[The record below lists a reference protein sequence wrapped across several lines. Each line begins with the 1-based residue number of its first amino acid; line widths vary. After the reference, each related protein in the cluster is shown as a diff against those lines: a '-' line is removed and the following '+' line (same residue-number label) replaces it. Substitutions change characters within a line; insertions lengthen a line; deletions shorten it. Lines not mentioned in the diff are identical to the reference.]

1 MLKNK
6 EIFSLEKEINWL
18 EEKTKYKRL
27 SALNIHDGQPDIL
40 AYIYLHKNTSQ
51 YDIAR
56 YLGLSRAS
64 VGISLKRMEKSGFIT
79 ISKNEHS
86 KRSTCVNISEQGIKV
101 LVKADMVLDEYI
113 SHKFDEFSEEEI
125 EQYLSLMKKIKRNL
139 TKAYKKSLGD

>member
-6 EIFSLEKEINWL
+6 EIFGLEKEIHWL
-18 EEKTKYKRL
+18 EEKTKYNTL
-27 SALNIHDGQPDIL
+27 STLNVHDGQPDIL
-40 AYIYLHKNTSQ
+40 AYIYMHRKTSQ

-64 VGISLKRMEKSGFIT
+64 VGISLKRMEKSGYIV
-79 ISKNEHS
+79 IEQNENN
-86 KRSTCVNISEQGIKV
+86 KRSTCVDITELGIKV

-113 SHKFDEFSEEEI
+113 TNKFKTFTNEEI
-125 EQYLSLMKKIKRNL
+125 DTYIKLMNKIKSNL